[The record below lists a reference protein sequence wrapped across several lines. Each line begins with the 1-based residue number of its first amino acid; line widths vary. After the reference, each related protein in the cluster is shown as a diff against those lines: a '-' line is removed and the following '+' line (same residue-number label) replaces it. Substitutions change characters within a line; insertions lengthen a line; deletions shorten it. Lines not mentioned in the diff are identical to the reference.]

1 MRTLTSEDREPVS
14 LLQRERPLRADLLLV
29 IPYLMLSALG
39 LLMIYSASA
48 PRLEALGLDPTRD
61 LERQALFVVLG
72 FIGFAAASL
81 IDLKVVRGWV
91 PVIYGATVVMLVVV
105 LSPIGEK
112 VQGAQRWI
120 PIGPYQF
127 QPAELAKLA
136 VVLALASLIVSA
148 GRPPLSWHLVARA
161 VILVTVPSLLIF
173 LQPDLGTMLSFA
185 MILLLMLFAGAAT
198 WRQIAFLAVAALV
211 STVGLFQLGAVKAY
225 QITRLTAF
233 LDPAADPQGAGFNLL
248 QSEIAIGTGRL
259 TGRGLFEGSQTNLR
273 FIPEQ
278 SSDFI
283 FTAVAEQ
290 LGFVGAVVVLA
301 LFAVIIWRVLVT
313 AANARDR
320 FGQLVAVGFA
330 ALIAF
335 HVFVNIGMTVRLM
348 PVTGLPLPFMSAGG
362 TVFVAMSIALGLVHS
377 IWLRRSPV
385 RGERGME

>member
-1 MRTLTSEDREPVS
+1 MV
-14 LLQRERPLRADLLLV
+14 
-29 IPYLMLSALG
+29 AL
-39 LLMIYSASA
+39 I
-48 PRLEALGLDPTRD
+48 
-61 LERQALFVVLG
+61 
-72 FIGFAAASL
+72 
-81 IDLKVVRGWV
+81 
-91 PVIYGATVVMLVVV
+91 VV

-127 QPAELAKLA
+127 QPAEFAKLA

-161 VILVTVPSLLIF
+161 VILVTIPSLLIF

-185 MILLLMLFAGAAT
+185 MILVLMLFAGAAT
-198 WRQIAFLAVAALV
+198 WRQIAFLAVAAVV

-290 LGFVGAVVVLA
+290 LGFVGRRCGAGALRPHHLA
-301 LFAVIIWRVLVT
+301 VLVT

-320 FGQLVAVGFA
+320 FGQLIAVGIA

-377 IWLRRSPV
+377 IWIRRSPV
-385 RGERGME
+385 RGERHVE

>member
-1 MRTLTSEDREPVS
+1 MSTLASDERQPVS
-14 LLQRERPLRADLLLV
+14 LLQRERPLRADLMLV
-29 IPYLMLSALG
+29 IPYLVLSAMG

-61 LERQALFVVLG
+61 LKRQALFVVLG
-72 FIGFAAASL
+72 FIGFAVASL
-81 IDLKVVRGWV
+81 IDLKTLRGWV
-91 PVIYGATVVMLVVV
+91 PVIYASTVVMLIIV

-127 QPAELAKLA
+127 QPSEFAKLA

-148 GRPPLSWHLVARA
+148 GRPPLSWHWVARA
-161 VILVTVPSLLIF
+161 VVLVLIPAVLIF

-185 MILLLMLFAGAAT
+185 VILVVMLFAGAAT
-198 WRQIAFLAVAALV
+198 WRQIAFLAVTAV
-211 STVGLFQLGAVKAY
+211 VGTVGLFQLGAIKSY

-248 QSEIAIGTGRL
+248 QSEIAIGTGGL

-290 LGFVGAVVVLA
+290 MGFIGATVVLV
-301 LFAVIIWRVLVT
+301 LFAIVVWRVLVA
-313 AANARDR
+313 AANSRDR
-320 FGQLVAVGFA
+320 FGRLVAVGVA

-335 HVFVNIGMTVRLM
+335 HVFVNIGMTIRLM

-362 TVFVAMSIALGLVHS
+362 TVFVAMSVGLGLVHS
-377 IWLRRSPV
+377 VWLRRSPV
-385 RGERGME
+385 RGERLVE

>member
-1 MRTLTSEDREPVS
+1 MRALASDERQPVS
-14 LLQRERPLRADLLLV
+14 LLQRERPLRADLMLV
-29 IPYLMLSALG
+29 IPYLVLSAIG

-48 PRLEALGLDPTRD
+48 PRLEALGLDPTRE
-61 LERQALFVVLG
+61 LKRQALFVVLG
-72 FIGFAAASL
+72 FIGFAVASL
-81 IDLKVVRGWV
+81 IDLKTLRGWV
-91 PVIYGATVVMLVVV
+91 PIIYGTTVVMLIIV

-127 QPAELAKLA
+127 QPSEFAKLA

-148 GRPPLSWHLVARA
+148 GRPPLSWHWVARA
-161 VILVTVPSLLIF
+161 VVLVLVPAVLIF
-173 LQPDLGTMLSFA
+173 FQPDLGTMLSFA
-185 MILLLMLFAGAAT
+185 MILIVMLFAGAAT
-198 WRQIAFLAVAALV
+198 WRQIAFLAVTAV
-211 STVGLFQLGAVKAY
+211 VGTVALFQVGAIKAY

-248 QSEIAIGTGRL
+248 QSEIAIGTGGL
-259 TGRGLFEGSQTNLR
+259 TGRGLFRGSQTNLR

-290 LGFVGAVVVLA
+290 MGFIGATIVLV
-301 LFAVIIWRVLVT
+301 LFAIIIWRVLVT
-313 AANARDR
+313 AANSRDR
-320 FGQLVAVGFA
+320 FGRLVAVGVA

-335 HVFVNIGMTVRLM
+335 HVFVNIGMTIRLM

-362 TVFVAMSIALGLVHS
+362 TVFVAMSVALGLVHS
-377 IWLRRSPV
+377 VWLRRSPV
-385 RGERGME
+385 RGERLVE

>member
-1 MRTLTSEDREPVS
+1 
-14 LLQRERPLRADLLLV
+14 
-29 IPYLMLSALG
+29 
-39 LLMIYSASA
+39 
-48 PRLEALGLDPTRD
+48 
-61 LERQALFVVLG
+61 
-72 FIGFAAASL
+72 
-81 IDLKVVRGWV
+81 
-91 PVIYGATVVMLVVV
+91 
-105 LSPIGEK
+105 
-112 VQGAQRWI
+112 
-120 PIGPYQF
+120 
-127 QPAELAKLA
+127 
-136 VVLALASLIVSA
+136 
-148 GRPPLSWHLVARA
+148 
-161 VILVTVPSLLIF
+161 VILVTIPSLLIF

-185 MILLLMLFAGAAT
+185 MILVLMLFAGAAT
-198 WRQIAFLAVAALV
+198 WRQIAFLAVAAVV

-301 LFAVIIWRVLVT
+301 LFALIIWRILVT

-320 FGQLVAVGFA
+320 FGQLIAVGIA

-377 IWLRRSPV
+377 VWLRRSPV
-385 RGERGME
+385 RGERHVE